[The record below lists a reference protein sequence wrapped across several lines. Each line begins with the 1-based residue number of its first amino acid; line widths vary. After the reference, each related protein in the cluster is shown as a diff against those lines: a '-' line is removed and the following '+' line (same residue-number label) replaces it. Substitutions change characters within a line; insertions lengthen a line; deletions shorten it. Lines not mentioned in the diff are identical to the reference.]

1 MVQEKFNPNFK
12 GIFTHLLYPVRNYL
26 YLVLTS
32 RVLIMDILAVEIIG
46 WSKKKL
52 IQVSGD
58 FYQTAAFCEK
68 LFVHVLSMDE

>member
-1 MVQEKFNPNFK
+1 MVQEKLNPSLK
-12 GIFTHLLYPVRNYL
+12 VIFTHLLYPVRNYL
-26 YLVLTS
+26 YLVLMS
-32 RVLIMDILAVEIIG
+32 RVLIMDILAIG

-58 FYQTAAFCEK
+58 FYPTAAFCEK